1 MHDGEDDDMSVH
13 VKRVYEDAHEDD
25 GVRIL
30 VDRIWPRGVSKE
42 DAALDDWMKE
52 ISPTTD
58 LRKWFNHDPKKFA
71 DFKQK
76 YKEELTTGTQRKA
89 LDKVKAIARERR
101 VTLVYAAKNEKY
113 NQAVVLKEILD
124 H

>member
-13 VKRVYEDAHEDD
+13 VKRAYEGAHEDD

-30 VDRIWPRGVSKE
+30 VDRIWRRGVSKE
-42 DAALDDWMKE
+42 DGALAAWMEE
-52 ISPTTD
+52 ISPETD

>member
-13 VKRVYEDAHEDD
+13 VKRVYEGAHEDD

-52 ISPTTD
+52 IRQTTEH
-58 LRKWFNHDPKKFA
+58 RKWFNHNPTKFA
-71 DFKQK
+71 DYKKK
-76 YKEELTTGTQRKA
+76 YKEELTTGTQRKG
-89 LDKVKAIARERR
+89 LDKVTAIARERR
-101 VTLVYAAKNEKY
+101 VTFVYAAKNEKY

>member
-1 MHDGEDDDMSVH
+1 MSVH